1 MCPVTLINHFDVSP
15 GSDEAFVASW
25 EEARDFAKFKGGFLD
40 TALHRSVASDADF
53 RFVGISHLE
62 SVDAWRRIIA
72 DPGFPEG
79 APRPA
84 HAGLYEVVFEDDGV
98 ECEGA
103 VLIQAFDVPYEDHE
117 ASFTHPWHEIR
128 EHLASGAG
136 YRGTRLHHSVHATF
150 RFVSVSGGRPPR
162 RARSSS
168 VVPSTGS
175 SRPACPTAAAR
186 ASTRSSGGNVREA

>member
-15 GSDEAFVASW
+15 GSDEDFVASW
-25 EEARDFAKFKGGFLD
+25 EGARDFAKFKGGFLD

-72 DPGFPEG
+72 DPGFPVG

-84 HAGLYEVVFEDDGV
+84 HAGLYEVVFEDDRI

-117 ASFTHPWHEIR
+117 ASFTHPWHETR

-136 YRGTRLHHSVHATF
+136 YRGTRLHHCAHATF
-150 RFVSVSGGRPPR
+150 RFVSVSWWETPE
-162 RARSSS
+162 ACEEQL
-168 VVPSTGS
+168 GS
-175 SRPACPTAAAR
+175 PEYGELAAR
-186 ASTRSSGGNVREA
+186 VPYSGRASIYEVVRR